1 VCADYELDLLK
12 ALSRVEDTVAE
23 IIQILEEARML
34 FNPELRPK
42 ELESKQEEELTPFK
56 LEVIAAKALIDQQA
70 ADASKSLIKDDSSFL
85 N

>member
-1 VCADYELDLLK
+1 
-12 ALSRVEDTVAE
+12 
-23 IIQILEEARML
+23 ML